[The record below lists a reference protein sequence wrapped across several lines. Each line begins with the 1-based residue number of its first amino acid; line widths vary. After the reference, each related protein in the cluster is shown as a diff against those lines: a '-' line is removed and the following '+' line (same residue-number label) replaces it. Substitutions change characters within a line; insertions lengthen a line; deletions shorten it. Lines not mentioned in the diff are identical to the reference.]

1 MSSCCR
7 PARWRHRPNEMLK
20 HLPRG
25 ELGKT
30 VQSIVE
36 ELNPEATYFY
46 KDDGKRTALM
56 VIDLQDASELP
67 RIAEPRFLAFNARV
81 EFKPTMILEDLE
93 RAGPSID
100 QAVATYG

>member
-1 MSSCCR
+1 MRCLVKAKWPVEKANH
-7 PARWRHRPNEMLK
+7 PARH
-20 HLPRG
+20 G
-25 ELGKT
+25 ELAKT

-36 ELNPEATYFY
+36 ELKVEAAYFY
-46 KDDGKRTALM
+46 TDDGKRTALM

-67 RIAEPRFLAFNARV
+67 RIAEPWFLAFNATV

-100 QAVATYG
+100 QAVETYG